1 MRRLVWAI
9 VILAVMWVA
18 WWMAASASV
27 QQAMNTWFED
37 RRELGWTAEVGTISK
52 HGFPLSLH
60 AQLHDVSVRDPGT
73 GVGLD
78 ISQLDIM
85 APAYWP
91 GFLTVKLPDAPFQIT
106 TPPGVAEV
114 KLTEAR
120 ADLRLHP
127 GTSLQLQGISVVS
140 KAWQISLGQSPV
152 LLADTLRLTS
162 TQDNIS
168 PETYQL
174 NINAINLT
182 PGNLIRSA
190 LALPQD
196 WPMSFDTFI
205 GDIGVTFDKSWDRT
219 AFGTNQPQP
228 RAIALRQIAAKW
240 GSLRISATGDLSIN
254 PLGVP
259 TGAVSVIV
267 NNWRDI
273 LDLIE
278 TSGAL
283 QSAQRQQVDILLG
296 AMANLGG
303 DLNDLNLEL
312 TFQNGEMSLGPIN
325 LGPAPRFVLP

>member
-27 QQAMNTWFED
+27 QQALTSWFED
-37 RRELGWTAEVGTISK
+37 RRELGWTAEVGAISK

-60 AQLHDVSVRDPGT
+60 AGLHDVSVRDPGT

-78 ISQLDIM
+78 MSQLDVM

-106 TPPGVAEV
+106 TPTGVAEV
-114 KLTEAR
+114 QLTDAR

-127 GTSLQLQGISVVS
+127 GTSLQVQGMSMVS
-140 KAWQISLGQSPV
+140 KAWQVSLSRSPV
-152 LLADTLRLTS
+152 LVADTLRLMVI
-162 TQDNIS
+162 QDDVS
-168 PETYQL
+168 PETYQF
-174 NINAINLT
+174 NITAINLT
-182 PGNLIRSA
+182 PGNLIRSI

-196 WPMSFDTFI
+196 WPMSFDTFS
-205 GDIGVTFDKSWDRT
+205 GDIEVTFEQPWDRT
-219 AFGTNQPQP
+219 ALGASHPQP

-240 GSLRISATGDLSIN
+240 GSLQISATGELNIN

-273 LDLIE
+273 LDLVE

-283 QSAQRQQVDILLG
+283 QSAQRQQADILLG
-296 AMANLGG
+296 ALANLGG
-303 DLNDLNLEL
+303 NLDDLNLEL
-312 TFQNGEMSLGPIN
+312 TFQNGEMFLGPIN